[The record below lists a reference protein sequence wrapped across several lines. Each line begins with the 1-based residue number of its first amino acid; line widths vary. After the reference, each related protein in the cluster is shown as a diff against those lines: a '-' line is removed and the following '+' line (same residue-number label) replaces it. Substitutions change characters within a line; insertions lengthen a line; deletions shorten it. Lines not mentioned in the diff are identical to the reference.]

1 MELSTFITIVTTLIP
16 YALLAIFLMV
26 LVLLVRIIKR

>member
-1 MELSTFITIVTTLIP
+1 MELSTLITIVTTLIP
-16 YALLAIFLMV
+16 YTLLAIFLMV